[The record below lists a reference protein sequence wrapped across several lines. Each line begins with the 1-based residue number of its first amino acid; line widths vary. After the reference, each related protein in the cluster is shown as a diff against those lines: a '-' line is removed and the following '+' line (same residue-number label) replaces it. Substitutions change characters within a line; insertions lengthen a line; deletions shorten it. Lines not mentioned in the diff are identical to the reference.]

1 MPCLLQMLDAR
12 RLQNVPIR
20 ALLKLPRIDVTEND
34 AGSALRRN
42 EDIAQVGGDRWRVP
56 VSHRSHDPLELEIR
70 RALAVILDVDL
81 S

>member
-1 MPCLLQMLDAR
+1 MIYAG

-20 ALLKLPRIDVTEND
+20 ALLKLTWLGVTEND
-34 AGSALRRN
+34 ADCALRSD

-56 VSHRSHDPLELEIR
+56 VSHRSHNPLDLEIR
-70 RALAVILDVDL
+70 RALAVVLNVDL